1 MVRCAFSVSSVPEP
15 LSTDMRSCWKAA
27 NPGPD
32 SRGAALDVRAASA
45 IRPFHR
51 LWQWRQGVK
60 VVEFSLVLWVEK
72 N

>member
-1 MVRCAFSVSSVPEP
+1 MGWCAFSVSSVPEP

-51 LWQWRQGVK
+51 LPCNGGK
-60 VVEFSLVLWVEK
+60 G
-72 N
+72 